1 MHGREA
7 ACGPVGTGCAGGW
20 RLSREPG
27 VRGWGGVL
35 DGRGRGPHRR
45 EDEEALRL
53 PPFSGSTWLPCRRTA
68 PGPAAPLRSHVCGSD
83 GSAGGRC
90 PFCPGKR
97 AGPSG
102 TPTRRTGESGV
113 PAQLAGSRC
122 GGGTGG
128 GDQMGRE
135 MKALETRQTHRDD
148 GCVAGGRGPRGLR
161 SAASPAPRAS
171 RRPPPRTHSRDPGP
185 APPRGPSPDSTG
197 SRGAPGQAEVGG
209 GDAGKTERSGVACKG
224 PRRGMGCTSRGALS
238 LTQQGSTILL
248 GAVRTPGDQET

>member
-7 ACGPVGTGCAGGW
+7 ACGP
-20 RLSREPG
+20 
-27 VRGWGGVL
+27 GGVL

-45 EDEEALRL
+45 EDGEALRL

-128 GDQMGRE
+128 GEQMGRA
-135 MKALETRQTHRDD
+135 MKALETRQTHRDG
-148 GCVAGGRGPRGLR
+148 GCVAGGRGPRRLR

-185 APPRGPSPDSTG
+185 APPRELSPDAPAAGPTG
-197 SRGAPGQAEVGG
+197 AR
-209 GDAGKTERSGVACKG
+209 AGRSGRGRRRKSGKV
-224 PRRGMGCTSRGALS
+224 RRGLRGPQRGDGVHEPGGLVTDPAGFHHPAQCRADSR
-238 LTQQGSTILL
+238 
-248 GAVRTPGDQET
+248 